1 MTEPKRCLS
10 KDTVFNLLKMNP
22 NDPRMRAFCSRHVIK
37 ESDSESEPETKESDS
52 ESEPETKESDFNEEW
67 KWECMPEPEDS
78 DSEYDPKWL

>member
-37 ESDSESEPETKESDS
+37 ESDSESEPETKESD
-52 ESEPETKESDFNEEW
+52 FNEEW

>member
-37 ESDSESEPETKESDS
+37 ESDSESEPETKESD
-52 ESEPETKESDFNEEW
+52 FNEEW
-67 KWECMPEPEDS
+67 KWEWMPEPEDS